1 MSIELFMIKYVP
13 ETSMT
18 FATNLHLQFSDSSL
32 EPEQLL
38 LEGCLLTL
46 KGGDLL
52 LNTTVLGFLEV
63 EMSLPRVKL
72 YVHFF
77 FDAN

>member
-1 MSIELFMIKYVP
+1 
-13 ETSMT
+13 MT
-18 FATNLHLQFSDSSL
+18 FTTNLHLQFSDSSL